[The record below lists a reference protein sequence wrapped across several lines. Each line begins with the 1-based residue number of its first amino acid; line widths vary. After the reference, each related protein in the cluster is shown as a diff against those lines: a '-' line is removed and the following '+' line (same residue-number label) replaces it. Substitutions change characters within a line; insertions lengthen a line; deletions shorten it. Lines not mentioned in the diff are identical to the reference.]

1 MYLHLSEQET
11 QAMNSPASFLT
22 IYVLVASAAV
32 VITLLWGMRAA
43 ISRAAL
49 PAREQRRSFR
59 AGTTLL
65 VGWFLAALSLSWLG
79 FYQGT
84 PMRIPTVEFGL
95 LLPII
100 AGVLFYWRS
109 AVISRII
116 AAAPQSLLV
125 GVQLYRVLGII
136 FLVLFFGGAMPG
148 VFAIPAGAGD
158 LAVGL
163 FALAFALASARGLR
177 GSSGLVRAWNLLG
190 LTDLAVAVTTGFL
203 SSPSP
208 IQSLAIDNPNNLI
221 TAFPLVMIPVFLVP
235 LAVLL
240 HLASLAKLGQTE
252 TLSDELSP
260 LLTTRGTSSQ
270 PGESAL

>member
-1 MYLHLSEQET
+1 
-11 QAMNSPASFLT
+11 MNSPTSFLT
-22 IYVLVASAAV
+22 IYVLVASVAT

-79 FYQGT
+79 FFQGT
-84 PMRIPTVEFGL
+84 PTRIPTVEFGL

-100 AGVLFYWRS
+100 AGVMFYWRS
-109 AVISRII
+109 AVLTRII
-116 AAAPQSLLV
+116 AEAPQGLLV

-148 VFAIPAGAGD
+148 VFAIPAGTGD
-158 LAVGL
+158 FAVGL
-163 FALAFALASARGLR
+163 FAAPIALAYARGLR
-177 GSSGLVRAWNLLG
+177 GSTGLVRAWNLLG

-208 IQSLAIDNPNNLI
+208 IQSLAVDNPNTLI
-221 TAFPLVMIPVFLVP
+221 TAFPLVMIPAFLVP

-252 TLSDELSP
+252 ASSMSSARSSSVAIVEVRS
-260 LLTTRGTSSQ
+260 LTGH
-270 PGESAL
+270 